1 MLIIIHGWSDNS
13 KSFVNLGK
21 QLVAA
26 GATDAVTHVR
36 LGDYISM
43 DDDVTLDDLADAL
56 DKAWT
61 TEGLPTKK
69 RSVDAIVHSTG
80 GLVIRHWMTRFRTP
94 EDNPIHRLLM
104 LAPANFG
111 SHLAHKGRSFLG
123 RVIKGYDS
131 DKPFQTG
138 TFILKGLELGSP
150 FTWDLAE
157 QDRFSKEQWYGPGKV
172 LCTVAV
178 GANGYSGISAAA
190 NEAGS
195 DGTVRVSTANLNP
208 VCITMDFAVD
218 PLNPTIA
225 SKKPRGLTAFVR
237 IPGVNH
243 GTITLKEKSPVNAGL
258 VQAYKNALTVTD
270 AGFDAW
276 VLSLDKLS
284 EQARSAGAA
293 EAYTQGYQ
301 NTVVCL
307 KDDNGAFVKDYFVEM
322 FVKKA
327 GKNEQDPLPT
337 ALIQEKV
344 FKTVHPYEDNAA
356 YRSLLIN
363 TTVLEREITAKGK
376 ALYISIT
383 AMPDIGKT
391 GTVGYSTFGYKDIG
405 SIELSPADQR
415 KFFAPDRTALI
426 EITIHREQREKVFTF
441 QPLK

>member
-1 MLIIIHGWSDNS
+1 MLIIIHGWSDDS
-13 KSFVNLGK
+13 RSFVNLGR

-26 GATDAVTHVR
+26 GAADAVTHIR

-56 DKAWT
+56 DTAWT
-61 TEGLPTKK
+61 AAGLPVKK
-69 RSVDAIVHSTG
+69 RSVDVVVHSTG
-80 GLVIRHWMTRFRTP
+80 GLVIRRWMTRFRTP
-94 EDNPIHRLLM
+94 DNNPIHRLLM

-138 TFILKGLELGSP
+138 TQILKGLELGSP
-150 FTWDLAE
+150 YTWDLA
-157 QDRFSKEQWYGPGKV
+157 QTDRFSKEQWYGPGKV

-178 GANGYSGISAAA
+178 GVNGYSGISAAA
-190 NEAGS
+190 NEAGG

-208 VCITMDFAVD
+208 VCITMDFAQD
-218 PLNPTIA
+218 PQNPTIT
-225 SKKPRGLTAFVR
+225 SRKPKGATAFVR

-243 GTITLKEKSPVNAGL
+243 ETIKVKEKNPVNAGL
-258 VQAYKNALTVTD
+258 LQAYTKALTVTD

-276 VLSLDKLS
+276 AADLDRLS

-293 EAYTQGYQ
+293 ESYTQGYQ

-307 KDDNGAFVKDYFVEM
+307 KDDNGAFVKDYFLEM
-322 FVKKA
+322 FVKRA
-327 GKNEQDPLPT
+327 GKNEQDPVPT

-344 FKTVHPYEDNAA
+344 FTTVHPYEDNAA

-363 TTVLEREITAKGK
+363 TTILEQEITSRGRS
-376 ALYISIT
+376 LSISIT
-383 AMPDIGKT
+383 AMPDIRKT

-405 SIELSPADQR
+405 SIELTPADQR

-426 EITIHREQREKVFTF
+426 EITIHREQKEKVFTF
-441 QPLK
+441 VPLK